1 MVPGMSSI
9 VPYDDALG
17 LLKAANL
24 GYPIQEPN
32 IAFKQPGSGLWLAF
46 NMTGDLLEPI
56 ELNGGAWQEEGTI
69 LVQIIVPTGSGSRLA
84 RTVGKQ
90 VANIYRNL
98 GPRDVVYFQMSI
110 GENTMDVPVGNW
122 WVMGVTVL
130 YRWQDV
136 PAPAPD

>member
-1 MVPGMSSI
+1 MSSI
-9 VPYDDALG
+9 VPYDDAVA
-17 LLKAANL
+17 LLQAANL
-24 GYPIQEPN
+24 GYPIQYPN
-32 IAFKQPGSGLWLAF
+32 INFTQPQGTPWMAM

-56 ELNGGAWQEEGTI
+56 ELNGGAWQEEGTL
-69 LVQIIVPTGSGSRLA
+69 LVQIIVPTGTGSRLA
-84 RTVGKQ
+84 RTLGKQ
-90 VANIYRNL
+90 VANVFRNL